1 MTRGIDSRWILAPV
15 AVVLGAALIVLG
27 HHSVNRSPNGQV
39 LQSGDS
45 AFDPIRAD
53 EIQTILPED
62 AIPALVSPSYLSA
75 SAARDIRD
83 GEEVIGLAVNGDV
96 RAFPIA
102 TLSAHEI
109 VDDVIGGHPVAVTW

>member
-1 MTRGIDSRWILAPV
+1 MTRRVGLRWIVLPV
-15 AVVLGAALIVLG
+15 AVALAGALIVLT
-27 HHSVNRSPNGQV
+27 HRSINRTPTGPV
-39 LQSGDS
+39 LQAGDS

-62 AIPALVSPSYLSA
+62 AIPAIVKPTYLT
-75 SAARDIRD
+75 AAAAADMRDS
-83 GEEVIGLAVNGDV
+83 EEVIGLAINGDA

-109 VDDVIGGHPVAVTW
+109 VDDVIGGQPIAVTW